1 VIEYGLVTCYST
13 IEFDSVKSG
22 GCPPLSDSR
31 LSSFPCSYTIVSLMS
46 DFDGADTTV

>member
-1 VIEYGLVTCYST
+1 MVSSLTST

-31 LSSFPCSYTIVSLMS
+31 LSSFPCSFSIITHIPDLV
-46 DFDGADTTV
+46 GADRTV